1 MLRAGARNRLETR
14 LLRPLIAGNWKMNGR
29 RADGIALA
37 DELARRARRAGS
49 AELTCDLLVCPP
61 ATLLVAVAQAIAD
74 SPVSLGAQDCHSAA
88 SGAHTGD
95 VAAAMLA
102 DVGCR
107 YVIVGHSER
116 RANHGESDQLVN
128 AKAAAA
134 HAAGLVAVVC
144 IGETE
149 AERNDGTTLAVV
161 GRQFEASLPAS
172 ATPDNT
178 IIAYEPVWAI
188 GSGRVPTE
196 AEIAAV
202 HDHLRALARSRLP
215 GGERLRLLYGGS
227 VKAGNAAG
235 ILAIANVNGALVGGA
250 SLNAD
255 DFWAIAC
262 SCP

>member
-1 MLRAGARNRLETR
+1 LV
-14 LLRPLIAGNWKMNGR
+14 RPLIAGNWKMNGG
-29 RADGIALA
+29 RADGLALA
-37 DELARRARRAGS
+37 GELARRARRADAARS
-49 AELTCDLLVCPP
+49 AFDLLVCPP
-61 ATLLVAVAQAIAD
+61 FTLLLAVAEAIAD
-74 SPVSLGAQDCHSAA
+74 SPVALGAQDCHPAA

-95 VAAAMLA
+95 VAAPMLA
-102 DVGCR
+102 GVGCR

-134 HAAGLVAVVC
+134 HAAGLVAIVC

-149 AERNDGTTLAVV
+149 AERTDGKTLDVV
-161 GRQFEASLPAS
+161 GRQFEGSLPPS
-172 ATPDNT
+172 VTPDNT
-178 IIAYEPVWAI
+178 VIAYEPVWAI

-202 HDHLRALARSRLP
+202 HDHLRTLARARVP

-227 VKAGNAAG
+227 VKANNAAG

>member
-1 MLRAGARNRLETR
+1 MV
-14 LLRPLIAGNWKMNGR
+14 RPLIAGNWKMNGR
-29 RADGIALA
+29 QADGLALA
-37 DELARRARRAGS
+37 SELARRARRADAARS
-49 AELTCDLLVCPP
+49 AFDLLLCPP
-61 ATLLVAVAQAIAD
+61 FTLLPAVARAVAD
-74 SPVSLGAQDCHSAA
+74 SPVALGAQDCHSAA

-95 VAAAMLA
+95 VAASMLA

-144 IGETE
+144 IGESE
-149 AERNDGTTLAVV
+149 AERNDGKTLAIV
-161 GRQFEASLPAS
+161 GRQLEASLPPS
-172 ATPDNT
+172 ATADNT
-178 IIAYEPVWAI
+178 VVAYEPVWAI

-196 AEIAAV
+196 GEIAAV
-202 HDHLRALARSRLP
+202 HNHLRTLAGSRVS
-215 GGERLRLLYGGS
+215 GGEGLRLLYGGS

-255 DFWAIAC
+255 DFWAIAL